1 MKRMRIRKRSK
12 RRKSSNRLKNQL
24 PKQRQ
29 EANPRCQRHHQRLSK
44 GKPKPKAKAKGSA
57 KDKKEKKQK
66 GKKEKKNKKE
76 DTPAPFK
83 RPAAKGGTRDQVS
96 KLQSGVPEAKEEVEK
111 VEGEEEKEEEEV
123 REQDECVDPDGHNE
137 KRSKGAGGSSTGC
150 SKQEKFQHRSRRS
163 AKNMKP
169 RKKKPCWWTAG
180 YKKNSKTGCWEMR
193 RQSQLQKLA
202 EETSDKS
209 FGKDAQTSF
218 PRAIMLHHYFHGDAD
233 AFNQALASGDI
244 TGVNQGGKVMY
255 RFDTYEVEG
264 PKNQTKESTNG

>member
-1 MKRMRIRKRSK
+1 M
-12 RRKSSNRLKNQL
+12 
-24 PKQRQ
+24 PKT
-29 EANPRCQRHHQRLSK
+29 PPKTFK
-44 GKPKPKAKAKGSA
+44 GQKPKPKAKAKGSA

-66 GKKEKKNKKE
+66 EKKEKRNKKE

-111 VEGEEEKEEEEV
+111 VEGEEEEEEV

-137 KRSKGAGGSSTGC
+137 KRSKGSGGKFNRLLKAGKVPAQIKEIWEKSETTEEKTMSGDC
-150 SKQEKFQHRSRRS
+150 LLQEELQDRLLG
-163 AKNMKP
+163 N
-169 RKKKPCWWTAG
+169 AG
-180 YKKNSKTGCWEMR
+180 
-193 RQSQLQKLA
+193 RQSQFQKLA

-255 RFDTYEVEG
+255 SFDTYESGRAKNSDQRVE
-264 PKNQTKESTNG
+264 KYVRDICERYWRVSSEDRR

>member
-1 MKRMRIRKRSK
+1 MEPEKKEDEENENKGEKENEENEDKEEEQEEEEQQPLEKPASK
-12 RRKSSNRLKNQL
+12 AKAGSK
-24 PKQRQ
+24 PKV
-29 EANPRCQRHHQRLSK
+29 PKTPPKIFK
-44 GKPKPKAKAKGSA
+44 GKKPKPKAKAKGSA

-66 GKKEKKNKKE
+66 EKKEKRNKKE

-137 KRSKGAGGSSTGC
+137 NRSKGAGGSSTGC

-163 AKNMKP
+163 GKNLKP
-169 RKKKPCWWTAG
+169 RKKKPCRWTAC

-202 EETSDKS
+202 ED
-209 FGKDAQTSF
+209 
-218 PRAIMLHHYFHGDAD
+218 L
-233 AFNQALASGDI
+233 
-244 TGVNQGGKVMY
+244 
-255 RFDTYEVEG
+255 
-264 PKNQTKESTNG
+264 